1 MNSSSEITPQNG
13 GHQANKTGNML
24 VSFLSNILVQKGYVE
39 FWNHKEQLFQSRK
52 SVGGKQFAREVNI
65 GDSIYGTKV
74 RADFLILN
82 KDKFPDGL
90 AVECK
95 WQQSRG
101 SVDIKYPFNVF
112 NIAKLG
118 VPTIILIDGNGYS
131 KKSFA
136 WLKDQAHPQK
146 ALIGVYTM
154 SEFQVQV
161 NKGLLG

>member
-1 MNSSSEITPQNG
+1 M
-13 GHQANKTGNML
+13 
-24 VSFLSNILVQKGYVE
+24 
-39 FWNHKEQLFQSRK
+39 
-52 SVGGKQFAREVNI
+52 GGKQFAREVNV

-74 RADFLILN
+74 RADFLVLN

-90 AVECK
+90 VVECK

-118 VPTIILIDGNGYS
+118 IPTIILIDGNGYS

-154 SEFQVQV
+154 SEFQVEV
-161 NKGLLG
+161 NKGFLG